1 MSNNA
6 RNHTTQSKNSLEN
19 NNNNQQ
25 LNTKISKIS
34 KDYRI
39 NSLLEKLAM
48 IRIGYSFLKKFS
60 ISFLL
65 FFTLNRLYKRS
76 LTNGSWMLLVKS
88 NVWQRLPP

>member
-6 RNHTTQSKNSLEN
+6 RNHTTQKSKNNLEI

-25 LNTKISKIS
+25 LNTKISK
-34 KDYRI
+34 DYFQNF